1 MKKFK
6 LSLMMLT
13 AIVVLASCGGQI
25 RLTETE
31 SVGKDAVVNSVC
43 ENSDIKVTYDMW
55 AENGITYFSIY
66 NKAEKP
72 MYIDWKRSVFVY
84 NDWKNDYWVEKST
97 TQEYLVPSGTGKAI
111 TYSRRMSTVVA
122 ERYTFIPPHT
132 YVSVPMS
139 YTIISSAAIATSETN
154 GDNKMAITI
163 TDNLKTNPNAQKVKI
178 ASTTGKGTV
187 KAFELAYSKETSPY
201 RFRNF
206 LTYAF
211 DEKFATE
218 KFIENEFYVS
228 KHTQMSVKN
237 FLGKKTKAKVS
248 VKSFGKKSKGKVTIY
263 DSPYKKGTSF
273 YKTLIL

>member
-1 MKKFK
+1 MKNFK
-6 LSLMMLT
+6 LSLMMLA

-43 ENSDIKVTYDMW
+43 ENDDIKITYDMW

-66 NKAEKP
+66 NKADKP

-97 TQEYLVPSGTGKAI
+97 SQEYLVPSGSGKNI
-111 TYSRRMSTVVA
+111 TYSRRMSTVVS
-122 ERYTFIPPHT
+122 ERYTFIPPNT

-139 YTIISSAAIATSETN
+139 YTIISSLVQVSSESTGN
-154 GDNKMAITI
+154 GKMAINM
-163 TDNLKTNPNAQKVKI
+163 TDDLRKNKLGTKVKI
-178 ASTTGKGTV
+178 ASTTGKGMV
-187 KAFELAYSKETSPY
+187 NAYEQTFTKENSPY
-201 RFRNF
+201 KFRNF
-206 LTYAF
+206 LTYSF
-211 DEKFATE
+211 DEKFVHE

-237 FLGKKTKAKVS
+237 FLGKKTKGKVS
-248 VKSFGKKSKGKVTIY
+248 MKVGGKKSKAKVTIY

-273 YKTLIL
+273 YKTLIM